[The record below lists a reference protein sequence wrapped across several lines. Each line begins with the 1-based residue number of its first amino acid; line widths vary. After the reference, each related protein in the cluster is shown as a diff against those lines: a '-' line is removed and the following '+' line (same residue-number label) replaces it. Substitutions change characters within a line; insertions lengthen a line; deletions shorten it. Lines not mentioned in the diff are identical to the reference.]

1 MMTIEEFIERDEGR
15 RLEVYY
21 CPSGA
26 KTIGVGHN
34 IDALGLPPGVK
45 GHLTVNGA
53 ITDEMADYLLKED
66 IKIAEGDAKAIYRN
80 FGRMNKARQM
90 ALINFLFQLGYS
102 KVQSFKWANAAIE
115 REDWMEAARELLDS
129 KWARQTP
136 DRARRIATII
146 EGGKL
151 I

>member
-1 MMTIEEFIERDEGR
+1 MTIEEFIERDEGR

-26 KTIGVGHN
+26 KTVGVGHN
-34 IDALGLPPGVK
+34 IDALGLPPGIK
-45 GHLTVNGA
+45 THLTVNGA
-53 ITDEMADYLLKED
+53 ITDEMADFLLAED
-66 IKIAEGDAKAIYRN
+66 IKTAESDAKVIYKN
-80 FGRMNKARQM
+80 FQRLNKARQM

-102 KVQSFKWANAAIE
+102 KAQSFKRANAAIE
-115 REDWMEAARELLDS
+115 REDWKEAARELLDS

-136 DRARRIATII
+136 ARARRIAAII
-146 EGGKL
+146 EGGRL